1 MNLEAIKKSIKILSI
16 NKDSVTI
23 GTEKGCWSKGLEFGN
38 KLDFLPLSTKNKDDE
53 FENFKRK
60 TENRIK
66 DLYGVKE

>member
-1 MNLEAIKKSIKILSI
+1 MAIGKIVDKSMFTIEELAKAFE
-16 NKDSVTI
+16 KVAFVTALNI
-23 GTEKGCWSKGLEFGN
+23 S
-38 KLDFLPLSTKNKDDE
+38 SNKDDE